1 MPLRL
6 SREDARRIAVRAQLL
21 SVERP
26 AGIVETIDALTIVNI
41 EPTAAIAPS
50 ADHILWSR
58 LGWPYQPA
66 DLVRLVEE
74 DRAIFEWGGF
84 YRTMADLPLLLPD
97 MRRRPQSAHASQWLA
112 ANDRFRRDVLD
123 RLRDEGPLRPA
134 DIPDTAQV
142 SWSSS
147 GWTNNRNTLQLLEML
162 VLRGEVAISSRVSTP
177 PSRSAGAL
185 HGAQGGVGPSG
196 GRRFDLAE
204 RVYPAAVAELSI
216 EEAARERAERR
227 LGSLGLARAKGLAQ
241 PLEPIDVGEIG
252 EEAVVD
258 GTDGVWRLDPAWR
271 ERLDEF
277 APRTALLSPFDR
289 LVFDRRRLEE
299 IFGFEYLLEMY
310 KPAAKRRWGY
320 FALPI
325 LHGDRFVGKLDAKAD
340 RKAGVLRVFAVHED
354 EPFTDDVAIAV
365 EAEIAELARWL
376 GMEVLEGPR

>member
-1 MPLRL
+1 MPQRL
-6 SREDARRIAVRAQLL
+6 SREQARRIAVRAQLL
-21 SVERP
+21 SGERP

-66 DLVRLVEE
+66 DLMRLVEE

-84 YRTMADLPLLLPD
+84 YRTMTDLPLLLPD
-97 MRRRPQSAHASQWLA
+97 MRQRPRSAEAREWLA
-112 ANDRFRRDVLD
+112 ANDRFRREVME
-123 RLRDEGPLRPA
+123 RLRSEGPLRPA

-142 SWSSS
+142 SWRSS

-162 VLRGEVAISSRVSTP
+162 VLRGEVAISSRD
-177 PSRSAGAL
+177 RAGRL
-185 HGAQGGVGPSG
+185 
-196 GRRFDLAE
+196 FDLAE
-204 RVYPAAVAELSI
+204 RVYPADVPELSD
-216 EEAARERAERR
+216 EDAARERAERR
-227 LGSLGLARAKGLAQ
+227 LASLGLARAKSIAQ
-241 PLEPIDVGEIG
+241 PLEPIDVGEVG

-258 GTDGVWRLDPAWR
+258 GIEGTWRVDAQALRD
-271 ERLDEF
+271 DEGGF
-277 APRTALLSPFDR
+277 EPRTVLLSPFDR

-299 IFGFEYLLEMY
+299 LFGYEYLLEMY

-340 RKAGVLRVFAVHED
+340 RKQGVLRVFAVHED
-354 EPFTDDVAIAV
+354 EPFDEALAGAV
-365 EAEIAELARWL
+365 DGEIADLARWL
-376 GMEVLEGPR
+376 SLEVRGVATSTD